1 MAAKEHKK
9 KGEEKA
15 YLNPPRLTVAE
26 VQQIYGP
33 NPQAEARERELAR
46 TAMRS
51 IRQQKIEYNRG
62 IRGRREEG

>member
-15 YLNPPRLTVAE
+15 YPNPPPLTAAE

-33 NPQAEARERELAR
+33 NPQAEARERNLAR
-46 TAMRS
+46 AAMRS
-51 IRQQKIEYNRG
+51 IRKRIS
-62 IRGRREEG
+62 RR